1 MVYYKKITKN
11 IAEILKKDVTLQR
24 IFNNNQ

>member
-24 IFNNNQ
+24 ISNNNQ